1 MVNDLGNTDDL
12 ELMPTGGGYMVRR
25 DRLMN
30 ELIVKGRKAGIVLLY
45 APDGFGK
52 TSVLLQYVQ
61 EVKSDPTRGPV
72 RIIEADRAIGREL
85 FMQLEVVADELK
97 DKPHSL
103 VAIDNVPNLEQRETE
118 DLIDRIRSLRAT
130 GTGVF
135 ITCRPSNRLLI
146 HGVGDS
152 VKVNAQM
159 LKVHAYEYSSWA
171 TAFSISTSLDFY
183 RLTQGVPELVSALQT
198 GMYGQGDVAGLLE
211 NEIVNVYGA
220 ALADLASL
228 ENNLLFTVACLMV
241 LMGEGR
247 IAELEAC
254 GVRLS
259 MIDQSIFVRDYP
271 FFGVDPS
278 DRTFRCLG
286 AKDNARLRLR
296 KLVAEIRPELVSRAA
311 RILIKAGRCD
321 LAMDLAD
328 AFLDR
333 HVVLELAGQYGADLA
348 LTGHGGDICRA
359 ATAMVNAEKA
369 GERAGTRRGAR
380 RVSGGCQRVQYK
392 ARKVYGVRYRTCG
405 RSGGARARPRYL
417 ENSTG
422 AHYRLLRRQ

>member
-118 DLIDRIRSLRAT
+118 DLIDQNPQLTCYGDGGLYLLAAPPTDCLST
-130 GTGVF
+130 GWA
-135 ITCRPSNRLLI
+135 ILL
-146 HGVGDS
+146 
-152 VKVNAQM
+152 KVNAQM

-198 GMYGQGDVAGLLE
+198 GMYGQGDVAGSARE
-211 NEIVNVYGA
+211 RNRQRVRCGA
-220 ALADLASL
+220 GRS
-228 ENNLLFTVACLMV
+228 
-241 LMGEGR
+241 R
-247 IAELEAC
+247 IARE
-254 GVRLS
+254 
-259 MIDQSIFVRDYP
+259 Q
-271 FFGVDPS
+271 
-278 DRTFRCLG
+278 RCCLPLP
-286 AKDNARLRLR
+286 A
-296 KLVAEIRPELVSRAA
+296 
-311 RILIKAGRCD
+311 
-321 LAMDLAD
+321 
-328 AFLDR
+328 
-333 HVVLELAGQYGADLA
+333 
-348 LTGHGGDICRA
+348 
-359 ATAMVNAEKA
+359 
-369 GERAGTRRGAR
+369 
-380 RVSGGCQRVQYK
+380 
-392 ARKVYGVRYRTCG
+392 
-405 RSGGARARPRYL
+405 
-417 ENSTG
+417 
-422 AHYRLLRRQ
+422 